1 MAGRHGAN
9 RLSRR
14 RIRQVPHRRQ
24 GLVDGGREVGV
35 PCWLSQRVTAIRNVV
50 TRMSSGPVTSSALA
64 WLMVWVRSE
73 RALRLATISARIA
86 STAPSRPLG
95 APQARPDKV
104 GGRR

>member
-1 MAGRHGAN
+1 
-9 RLSRR
+9 
-14 RIRQVPHRRQ
+14 VPHRRQ

-35 PCWLSQRVTAIRNVV
+35 AVLVEPAGHRYPERGHADVIRPGHQQCPGLVD
-50 TRMSSGPVTSSALA
+50 GL
-64 WLMVWVRSE
+64 VRSE

-104 GGRR
+104 ARPALTASGGSSPD